1 MLVFLKFMIQAAL
14 HYDVIFFF
22 FFSKARPPPSHLW
35 WNVLIICSREMKA
48 SLIQVE

>member
-1 MLVFLKFMIQAAL
+1 MLVFLKFMIRAAL
-14 HYDVIFFF
+14 HYDVIIF

>member
-1 MLVFLKFMIQAAL
+1 MLVFLRFMIRAAL

-22 FFSKARPPPSHLW
+22 FFSKARSPPSHLW